1 MAETSKTILI
11 LVGPEYED
19 LEVWY
24 PKLRL
29 EEAGFETKLAGIGDT
44 MYRGKHGYPAKMDG
58 HVRDFPAAQL
68 AGIVAPGGWAPDKLR
83 RDLEV
88 LTRVRE
94 VHAAGKL
101 VATICHGPW
110 VLISAGIVRGRTL
123 TSTVGIRDDVI
134 NAGAT
139 WVDRPSVID
148 GNIVSA
154 RVPADL
160 PAFGLAMLDVLES
173 QRARTPFVA
182 GRPELRLST

>member
-1 MAETSKTILI
+1 MSEVKNTIAI

-29 EEAGFETKLAGIGDT
+29 EEAGFETKFAGIGDAT
-44 MYRGKHGYPAKMDG
+44 YRGKHGYPATMDG
-58 HVRDFPAAQL
+58 HIRDFPATQL

-83 RDLEV
+83 RDLDV

-94 VHAAGKL
+94 VHTAGKL
-101 VATICHGPW
+101 VATIRHGPW
-110 VLISAGIVRGRTL
+110 ILISAAIVRGRTQ
-123 TSTVGIRDDVI
+123 TSTLGIRDDVI

-139 WVDRPSVID
+139 WVDRPTVTD

-160 PAFGLAMLDVLES
+160 PAFCIAMHDVLEA
-173 QRARTPFVA
+173 QRARTPFAA
-182 GRPELRLST
+182 GRPELRLTT

>member
-1 MAETSKTILI
+1 MSEPSKTILI

-29 EEAGFETKLAGIGDT
+29 EEAGFETKLAGIGERS
-44 MYRGKHGYPAKMDG
+44 YRGKHGYPAAMDG
-58 HVRDFPAAQL
+58 HVRDFPALQL
-68 AGIVAPGGWAPDKLR
+68 AGIIA
-83 RDLEV
+83 

-101 VATICHGPW
+101 VGTICHGPW

-160 PAFGLAMLDVLES
+160 PAFCLSMLDVLEG
-173 QRARTPFVA
+173 QRSRSPFPA

>member
-1 MAETSKTILI
+1 MSHGTFLV

-29 EEAGFETKLAGIGDT
+29 EEAGYVVKCAGLGERE
-44 MYRGKHGYPAKMDG
+44 YRGKHGYPCPVDG
-58 HVRDFPAAQL
+58 HVKDFPAEGL
-68 AGIVAPGGWAPDKLR
+68 AGVLAPGGWAPDKLR
-83 RDLEV
+83 RDPDV
-88 LTRVRE
+88 LARVRE

-110 VLISAGIVRGRTL
+110 ILISAGIVRGRRL

-134 NAGAT
+134 NAGAE
-139 WVDRPSVID
+139 WVDQPAVTD

-154 RVPADL
+154 RVPKDL
-160 PAFGLAMLDVLES
+160 PAFAAAMLAVLGI
-173 QRARTPFVA
+173 P
-182 GRPELRLST
+182 RPRGA